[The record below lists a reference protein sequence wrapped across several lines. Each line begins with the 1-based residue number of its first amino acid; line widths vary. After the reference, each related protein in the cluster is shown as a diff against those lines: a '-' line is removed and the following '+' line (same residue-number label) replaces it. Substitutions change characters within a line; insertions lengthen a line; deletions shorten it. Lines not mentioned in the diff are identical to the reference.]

1 MIRRI
6 KEEIEKEEE
15 DARMEL
21 KRRVDEGH
29 KKWRMQLEDTK
40 RHQEVK
46 RKSYY
51 SSRVSMN

>member
-1 MIRRI
+1 MIRQI
-6 KEEIEKEEE
+6 KEEIERGEEE
-15 DARMEL
+15 ARREL

-29 KKWRMQLEDTK
+29 KRWRMQMEDTK
-40 RHQEVK
+40 RQQEEK

>member
-1 MIRRI
+1 MV
-6 KEEIEKEEE
+6 
-15 DARMEL
+15 L

-29 KKWRMQLEDTK
+29 KKGRMQAEHTK

-46 RKSYY
+46 RKTYY